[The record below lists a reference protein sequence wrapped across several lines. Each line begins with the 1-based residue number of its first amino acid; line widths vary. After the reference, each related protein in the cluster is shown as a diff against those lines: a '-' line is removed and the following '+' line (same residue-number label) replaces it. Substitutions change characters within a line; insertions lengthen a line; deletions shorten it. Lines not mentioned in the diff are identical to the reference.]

1 MGNCFY
7 YLIFYFF
14 GCVVR
19 IVGSQIPRPGGTYL
33 AVRELWSLTA
43 GPPQGVTHL
52 IIIFEII
59 CFSNEI
65 SNVSITSMFSFL
77 KKIFQNSYTSF
88 FKNPCIPIWTTKKKI
103 PCNYTISVISG
114 SVSLVA
120 FSLEW
125 LTLFVLSRHRLY
137 LWHYGLSLW
146 IISLTLWV
154 ICCRDSGLLFASVEF
169 FCLFIKQW

>member
-1 MGNCFY
+1 MDGKLFY
-7 YLIFYFF
+7 YLIIYFL
-14 GCVVR
+14 VALWNLWNSDPQTREWTYVL
-19 IVGSQIPRPGGTYL
+19 GSERARSPT
-33 AVRELWSLTA
+33 T
-43 GPPQGVTHL
+43 GPPGNSPFDYFL
-52 IIIFEII
+52 II

-65 SNVSITSMFSFL
+65 SNLFIISMFSFF

-88 FKNPCIPIWTTKKKI
+88 IPCIPIWATKKKKKKI
-103 PCNYTISVISG
+103 PCNSTISVILG
-114 SVSLVA
+114 SISLVA

-154 ICCRDSGLLFASVEF
+154 ICCGHSGLLFSSVEF
-169 FCLFIKQW
+169 FCLFAY